1 MCPVDN
7 SAVISRQTNL
17 FNQVEFFIGRFSEGN
32 VFHQTAARYVIVVVP
47 DYCSEK
53 TFYWAMAIGDI
64 VACYNNRISRM
75 KPVFCLF
82 TVRVLL
88 LLFY

>member
-1 MCPVDN
+1 MCPVDS

-17 FNQVEFFIGRFSEGN
+17 FNQVEFFISGFSEGN

-53 TFYWAMAIGDI
+53 TFYWATAIGDI
-64 VACYNNRISRM
+64 VAYSNNRISRI
-75 KPVFCLF
+75 KPVFRLF
-82 TVRVLL
+82 TVLL